1 MSQFKKNLEIQ
12 LGKGKTFYIH
22 TSEHQYKFSLKK
34 IHTETKKEEKVME
47 WNPSKATVL
56 KTGAGIGVTVPIV
69 ANWISSL
76 F

>member
-1 MSQFKKNLEIQ
+1 MEEFKQNFEMK
-12 LGKGKTFYIH
+12 LGKGKTFYIR

-34 IHTETKKEEKVME
+34 IHAETKKEEKVME

-56 KTGAGIGVTVPIV
+56 KTGAGIGVIVPIV